1 MIKPSHYTTPR
12 TIHEAV
18 FTDCRYIWQSKA
30 ERRISSGL
38 DVLFAIALGL
48 IGAAVLFY
56 GLSS

>member
-1 MIKPSHYTTPR
+1 MKPTHLRTPR
-12 TIHEAV
+12 TLDEACFV
-18 FTDCRYIWQSKA
+18 DCSYQSPI

-56 GLSS
+56 GLSL